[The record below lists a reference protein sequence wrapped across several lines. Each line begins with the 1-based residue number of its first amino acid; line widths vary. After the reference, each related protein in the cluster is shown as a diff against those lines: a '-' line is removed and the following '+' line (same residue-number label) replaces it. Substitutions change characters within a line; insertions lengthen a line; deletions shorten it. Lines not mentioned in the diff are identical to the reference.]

1 MGNMAFNLH
10 KQENRGVQRGL
21 FQDSQSK
28 ETKRDVLKLQRN
40 RLLQKP
46 FYILETTVLEM
57 FETWT

>member
-40 RLLQKP
+40 RLLQK
-46 FYILETTVLEM
+46 ILETTVLEM

>member
-1 MGNMAFNLH
+1 MAFNLH

-40 RLLQKP
+40 RLLQK
-46 FYILETTVLEM
+46 ILETTVLEM
-57 FETWT
+57 FET

>member
-40 RLLQKP
+40 RLLQK
-46 FYILETTVLEM
+46 ILETTILEM